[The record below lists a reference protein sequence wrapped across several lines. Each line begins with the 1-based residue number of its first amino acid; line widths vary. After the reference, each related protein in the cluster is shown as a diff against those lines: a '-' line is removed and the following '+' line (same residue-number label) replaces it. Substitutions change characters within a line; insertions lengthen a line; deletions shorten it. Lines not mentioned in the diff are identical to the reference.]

1 MNRAGESAQAPG
13 SKPEREMPVASGT
26 SCYRALAPSLPFGAR
41 DPEVT
46 RSGARSLGF
55 HAGLAVCPPR
65 SSRGILQVHRTF
77 LLVRMKMVT
86 DRAASLG
93 SEAATL

>member
-1 MNRAGESAQAPG
+1 MNRAGESAQVPG
-13 SKPEREMPVASGT
+13 SKPEREMPVASGMN
-26 SCYRALAPSLPFGAR
+26 CYRALVPSPLFGAR

-46 RSGARSLGF
+46 PSGARSLGF
-55 HAGLAVCPPR
+55 HAGPAVGPPR

-86 DRAASLG
+86 ECVASLG

>member
-13 SKPEREMPVASGT
+13 SKPKREMPVASGT
-26 SCYRALAPSLPFGAR
+26 SCYRALVPSLPFGAR

-46 RSGARSLGF
+46 PSGARSPGF
-55 HAGLAVCPPR
+55 HAGPAVNPPR
-65 SSRGILQVHRTF
+65 SSHGILQVHRTF

-86 DRAASLG
+86 ERAASLG
-93 SEAATL
+93 REAATL